1 MEARRDGYFLG
12 LGAAEG
18 LSLEQAAAKR
28 AREDAKA
35 DQAMH
40 LKRKKQ
46 ESQLLSTTNARTWR
60 WQSLG
65 PAKAWFATGLPPT
78 ACAPLLQEQDR
89 SFLLSRHGWFVFFF
103 ASRPFQMPRTSELHA
118 SVFVVDDSAIPSKA
132 YFMAMATGG
141 CILSYSLLL
150 KRAGIKSQYC
160 LQKLESLKRKW
171 PTLHRTP
178 DFKQQEPAMTHLLRW
193 AVFEKK
199 MWSGVA
205 LENVRKNTIC
215 LVKDKTDANLAQLK
229 QASGHWH
236 SKDEFVQLLTAACI
250 DYGRSF
256 GVSAA

>member
-1 MEARRDGYFLG
+1 
-12 LGAAEG
+12 
-18 LSLEQAAAKR
+18 
-28 AREDAKA
+28 
-35 DQAMH
+35 
-40 LKRKKQ
+40 
-46 ESQLLSTTNARTWR
+46 
-60 WQSLG
+60 
-65 PAKAWFATGLPPT
+65 
-78 ACAPLLQEQDR
+78 
-89 SFLLSRHGWFVFFF
+89 
-103 ASRPFQMPRTSELHA
+103 
-118 SVFVVDDSAIPSKA
+118 
-132 YFMAMATGG
+132 MAMATGG

-171 PTLHRTP
+171 PTLHCTP

-215 LVKDKTDANLAQLK
+215 LVRDKTDANLAQLK
-229 QASGHWH
+229 RAGGHWH

>member
-1 MEARRDGYFLG
+1 MEMAITRASQGMVRHWIASHGVRPIAA
-12 LGAAEG
+12 GAGPELFTFQAWVVRFFFFCLSAISNAEDNR
-18 LSLEQAAAKR
+18 AAA
-28 AREDAKA
+28 
-35 DQAMH
+35 
-40 LKRKKQ
+40 
-46 ESQLLSTTNARTWR
+46 
-60 WQSLG
+60 
-65 PAKAWFATGLPPT
+65 
-78 ACAPLLQEQDR
+78 
-89 SFLLSRHGWFVFFF
+89 
-103 ASRPFQMPRTSELHA
+103 
-118 SVFVVDDSAIPSKA
+118 VFVVDDSAIPSKA
-132 YFMAMATGG
+132 YFMAVATGG

-171 PTLHRTP
+171 PTLHCTP

-229 QASGHWH
+229 RAGGHWH